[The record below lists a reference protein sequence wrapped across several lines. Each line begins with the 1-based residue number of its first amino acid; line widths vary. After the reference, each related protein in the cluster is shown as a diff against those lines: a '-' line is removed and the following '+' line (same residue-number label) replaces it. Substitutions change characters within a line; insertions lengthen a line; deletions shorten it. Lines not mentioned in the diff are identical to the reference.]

1 MLNKKYNNLFLLTM
15 IFCLWEGMFA
25 YVPSNV
31 IAQENTDAWLLQSHA
46 PKKANNLFAE
56 KSKENDQLLS
66 NSSIKK
72 DSFESPFGKKKI
84 TQLETNNKNQK
95 YSMSQLNQ
103 LSYQKLKDL
112 LITIQWYDIQDLFEF
127 NPDSLQFYQDPNR
140 VQTLMDALSQQGRL
154 YKNNDSKGIET
165 LVEVLRSGFY
175 LGYYH
180 AELQYLNEKSF
191 QDKCLP
197 ALKIIAE
204 NPNFQLG
211 TSEQDKV
218 ISSYG
223 RLIGNASSDVQTVQY
238 ATPILKQYNKEL
250 ENYMKEYS
258 KKDAIYSLIHGIGYD
273 LETYLN
279 TTQQQPNQTQWYQ
292 NIDDF
297 IDQVGKLALSEHI
310 TNDTGWLINNA
321 IYYIGKIGVF
331 HSTSS
336 KGLQILTQ
344 ALQLYPYLTEQ
355 YITAAQRIAYDYN
368 AKDYYGN
375 TVDLDKI
382 REAGKSKY
390 LPKTYTFDDGSMII
404 KSGDQVTEDKIKR
417 LYWASKEVQAQFFRV
432 VGHDQPLEKGHQD
445 DVLTMVIYNSPRDYL
460 LNKFLYGYDT
470 NNGGIY
476 IEGIGTFFTYER
488 TPQDSIFSLEELF
501 RHEFT
506 HYLQGR
512 YEVPG
517 LFGQG
522 EMYQDERLTWYE
534 EGNAEFFAGSTR
546 MDSVVPRRSLIDQ
559 LATKDPTQ
567 RYNVSQTLYAR
578 YGTWDFYNY
587 SFVLQSHMYKNHFNI
602 LDKLDNLIQANDV
615 SGYDTYRKT
624 LSNDMILNQE
634 YLAYMQQLIDN
645 KNQYYTPM
653 VSSDYVKSHESK
665 PLQEI
670 SQEITEIAKL
680 KDVKIKERHSQFFN
694 TFTLQGTYVI
704 ENPQGKYED
713 WKQMNKKMNEDLKLL
728 SGKTWS
734 GYKTLTAYFINYRIN
749 SVGKLEYDVVFS
761 GVNTEGNI
769 AVEKEPNNSFETA
782 NPLSLNTLLR
792 GSLDDK
798 DQTDR
803 FVIDIKKAKDLQITV
818 IDEQNLG
825 MNWVLFDER
834 DLRKYVTYATKHEG
848 NKLIGNYYA
857 QPGKYYLVVYKSNG
871 SKGNYTVGVK

>member
-1 MLNKKYNNLFLLTM
+1 MLNKTYNNLLILTV
-15 IFCLWEGMFA
+15 IFCLWAGIFT
-25 YVPSNV
+25 YFPSNV
-31 IAQENTDAWLLQSHA
+31 IALESMDAQFLQSHV
-46 PKKANNLFAE
+46 PKNSNHLFAE
-56 KSKENDQLLS
+56 KRKNNAQLLR
-66 NSSIKK
+66 NSSINNDSFHSPFAKK
-72 DSFESPFGKKKI
+72 DIPK
-84 TQLETNNKNQK
+84 LETNNKNQK

-127 NPDSLQFYQDPNR
+127 NPDSLKFYQDPNR
-140 VQTLMDALSQQGRL
+140 VQTLIDALSQQGKL
-154 YKNNDSKGIET
+154 YTNNDSKGIET

-180 AELQYLNEKSF
+180 VELQYLNERSF

-197 ALKIIAE
+197 ALKIIAK

-223 RLIGNASSDVQTVQY
+223 KLIGNSSSDVQTIQY
-238 ATPILKQYNKEL
+238 AAPILKQYNKEL

-258 KKDAIYSLIHGIGYD
+258 KRDAIYSLIHGIGYD

-279 TTQQQPNQTQWYQ
+279 VTQQQPNQTQWYQ
-292 NIDDF
+292 TINDF
-297 IDQVGKLALSEHI
+297 VDQLGTLALSEHI

-355 YITAAQRIAYDYN
+355 YITAAQRIVYDYN

-375 TVDLDKI
+375 KVDLDKI
-382 REAGKSKY
+382 REEGKSKY

-404 KSGDQVTEDKIKR
+404 KVGDQVTEDKIKR

-432 VGHDQPLEKGHQD
+432 VGHDQPLEKGHKD
-445 DVLTMVIYNSPRDYL
+445 DVLTMVIYNNPRDYL
-460 LNKFLYGYDT
+460 MNNFLYGYDT

-476 IEGIGTFFTYER
+476 IEEIGTFFTYER
-488 TPQDSIFSLEELF
+488 TPQDSVFSLEELF

-546 MDSVVPRRSLIDQ
+546 MDSVVPRRSIIDQ
-559 LATKDPTQ
+559 LATTDPMQ
-567 RYNVSQTLYAR
+567 RYNTSQTLYAR

-587 SFVLQSHMYKNHFNI
+587 SFVLQSHLYNNHFDI
-602 LDKLDNLIQANDV
+602 LDKLDYLIRDNNV

-624 LSNDMILNQE
+624 LSNDKILNQE
-634 YLAYMQQLIDN
+634 YLAYMQQLINN

-653 VSSDYVKSHESK
+653 VSDDYIKSHVSK

-670 SQEITEIAKL
+670 SQEIAEIAKL
-680 KDVKIKERHSQFFN
+680 KDVKINDRHSQFFN
-694 TFTLQGTYVI
+694 TFTLEGTYVL
-704 ENPQGKYED
+704 ENPQGTYED
-713 WKQMNKKMNEDLKLL
+713 WKQMNKKMNEDLKVL
-728 SGKTWS
+728 SNKTWS
-734 GYKTLTAYFINYRIN
+734 GYKTLTAYFVNSRIN
-749 SVGKLEYDVVFS
+749 AAGRLEYDVVFN
-761 GVNTEGNI
+761 GVNTQGNI

-782 NPLSLNTLLR
+782 NSLPLNTLLR
-792 GSLDDK
+792 ASLDEK

-818 IDEQNLG
+818 TDEQNLQ
-825 MNWVLFDER
+825 MNWVLSDER
-834 DLRKYVTYATKHEG
+834 DLRNYVTYATKHEG

-857 QPGKYYLVVYKSNG
+857 QPRKYYLVIYKSN
-871 SKGNYTVGVK
+871 SRTGNYTVEVK